1 MLQVGW
7 GFTDATPFSQQPDL
21 TITPQQKR
29 DHLYSFW
36 QQHIGRPM
44 ALVGGSLGGAIAMDF
59 ALAYPE
65 AVEKLV
71 LIDAQVGVLRMDI
84 LYQNCKD
91 SHTTMQ
97 GALLG
102 VCGRKGC
109 ETGGVLMRMVCCG
122 GITCCRNIISC
133 LREAL
138 ALIRPC
144 KGQIDLLRH
153 SPRLLLSCQPVT
165 KGT

>member
-1 MLQVGW
+1 MCTPQVGW

-29 DHLYSFW
+29 EHLYSFW

-71 LIDAQVGVLRMDI
+71 LIDAQVGVESSSEGLCANEDR
-84 LYQNCKD
+84 
-91 SHTTMQ
+91 
-97 GALLG
+97 
-102 VCGRKGC
+102 V
-109 ETGGVLMRMVCCG
+109 
-122 GITCCRNIISC
+122 
-133 LREAL
+133 
-138 ALIRPC
+138 
-144 KGQIDLLRH
+144 
-153 SPRLLLSCQPVT
+153 
-165 KGT
+165 